1 MKKFL
6 FAVAALATSLTAS
19 AQLWVGGSLDFGN
32 SKQWD
37 DEKSKTEW
45 GISPKIGYALD
56 DALEVG
62 LGFSIKGAS
71 FENNA
76 ETKSSQ
82 LSFTVAPFVRYTY
95 FSEGNFSLFVEGNVS
110 YYYYSG
116 KREPKVGDTQK
127 TSNWNFGANILP
139 GFKYTLTDH
148 FALVATFGR
157 LSYTHSQPDKDIKPW
172 TGDQNEFGFNISSSY
187 GIGLYYTF

>member
-19 AQLWVGGSLDFGN
+19 AQLWVGGSLDFDN
-32 SKQWD
+32 SKEWQND
-37 DEKSKTEW
+37 KSRTDW
-45 GISPKIGYALD
+45 SISPKVGYALD

-62 LGFSIKGAS
+62 LGFGISGAS
-71 FENNA
+71 FENNL

-82 LSFTVAPFVRYTY
+82 LTFSVAPFVRYSY

-116 KREPKVGDTQK
+116 NQEPNVGETVK
-127 TSNWNFGANILP
+127 TSNWSFGVNILP

-148 FALVATFGR
+148 FALVGTFGR
-157 LSYTHSQPDKDIKPW
+157 LSYNHYRPDKEDPAWI
-172 TGDQNEFGFNISSSY
+172 GAQNSFGFNLHSGYS
-187 GIGLYYTF
+187 IGLYYAF

>member
-6 FAVAALATSLTAS
+6 FAVAVLATSLTAS
-19 AQLWVGGSLDFGN
+19 AQLWVGGSLNFDN
-32 SKQWD
+32 SKEWD
-37 DEKSKTEW
+37 ENKASTSW

-62 LGFSIKGAS
+62 LGFGIRGAS

-82 LSFTVAPFVRYTY
+82 LSFSVAPFVRYTF
-95 FSEGNFSLFVEGNVS
+95 FSDGNFSLFVEGNVS
-110 YYYYSG
+110 YAYNSD
-116 KREPKVGDTQK
+116 KEEPKVGETSK
-127 TSNWNFGANILP
+127 TNDWEFGVNILP

-148 FALVATFGR
+148 FALVGTIGS
-157 LSYTHSQPDKDIKPW
+157 LSYTHNRPYKDAKTW
-172 TGDQNEFGFNISSSY
+172 YGNQNSFRFNLHSGYS
-187 GIGLYYTF
+187 IGLYYAF